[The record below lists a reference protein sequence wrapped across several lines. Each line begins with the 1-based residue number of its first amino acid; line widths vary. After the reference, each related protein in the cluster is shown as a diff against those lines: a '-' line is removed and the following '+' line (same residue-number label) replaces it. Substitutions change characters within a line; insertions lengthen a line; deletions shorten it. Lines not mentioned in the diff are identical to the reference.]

1 VSSDTA
7 ESSDVGAGAEPETGA
22 GADGVRVGIER
33 LEYRVER
40 LATTLRFAY
49 AFHTREVRF
58 ERDRGDGFER
68 SFPETFAF
76 RHERHDPT
84 ELYLQLE
91 DLWTKPQLI
100 SPRATRRD
108 AEEVMARLV
117 EALPAYLERVLDRLE
132 VQAPAGRILEQAYE
146 DTGILALVVGRFLE
160 DKPLDAERQRMA
172 GFHLRRVALRAFDAL
187 LARRVEPAFLAGWTA
202 GVIDAVD
209 PGDDL
214 GEIGAFYTLQRGDA
228 AAVNRTVVRVA
239 ERCFRRWVEDVCL
252 DPENRAFET
261 ETSPFAD
268 RESEVLAAVCVA
280 ECRSIERSSDLVPF
294 LRRPGN
300 RDCMRILA
308 KLERWFLRQYDVPNG
323 AAIIHHEADLRR
335 GRRMPDRH
343 LSIHGT
349 RNYLLALLALAL
361 PYLGAVFFY
370 RRVPLLFDVLAA
382 SMAVMGLAA
391 TFWFFVYRF
400 VWKRDLTF
408 FHASVPRITAGIIV
422 GYAPVFL
429 IDEVWDLARSPWP
442 QLIVVVGLLGFSTL
456 LYLYVEV
463 KSRIADPTEAF
474 ERARAIFLLGV
485 LQGVGVGLV
494 ITSLLGPFMAARNWS
509 VEGVDLSVE
518 WVQASAAPLLG
529 QLPPVLGIGPFY
541 VFPSAVMLFTFLS
554 FFIGTFL
561 QLLWEDLPIT
571 EPM

>member
-7 ESSDVGAGAEPETGA
+7 ESSDVGAGAVPETKA
-22 GADGVRVGIER
+22 GTGGPRGGIER

-40 LATTLRFAY
+40 LTTTLRFAY

-58 ERDRGDGFER
+58 ERDCGDGFER

-132 VQAPAGRILEQAYE
+132 AQAPAGRILEQAYE

-187 LARRVEPAFLAGWTA
+187 LARRVEPAFLAGWVA
-202 GVIDAVD
+202 GAIDAVE

-214 GEIGAFYTLQRGDA
+214 GEIGVFYTLQRGDA

-261 ETSPFAD
+261 ETSPFSD

-280 ECRSIERSSDLVPF
+280 GRRSIERSSDLVPF
-294 LRRPGN
+294 LRRPDN

-335 GRRMPDRH
+335 GRHLPDRH

-349 RNYLLALLALAL
+349 RNYLLALLVLAL

-408 FHASVPRITAGIIV
+408 FHASVPRIMAGIIV
-422 GYAPVFL
+422 GYLPIFF
-429 IDEVWDLARSPWP
+429 IDEVWSLANRSW
-442 QLIVVVGLLGFSTL
+442 LTLGAIVVMLGSTTL
-456 LYLYVEV
+456 LYLYIEV
-463 KSRIADPTEAF
+463 QRRLGDTNLAF
-474 ERARAIFLLGV
+474 ARARQIFLLGV
-485 LQGVGVGLV
+485 LQATGIGLIFTGMVGR
-494 ITSLLGPFMAARNWS
+494 FMAGRNWS
-509 VEGVDLSVE
+509 PGGEELSLE
-518 WVQASAAPLLG
+518 TLRETAPHFLG
-529 QLPPVLGIGPFY
+529 QLPAVVGVDPLY
-541 VFPSAVMLFTFLS
+541 AFPSAVFVMAFMS

-561 QLLWEDLPIT
+561 QLMWEDRPIT
-571 EPM
+571 EPL